1 MFLNLTSL
9 NVSKLEPLLKQAA
22 LDKSKTFENDDISA
36 EDSNNVPE
44 PEPEPEELV
53 ASQMNALSISQ
64 NPSMV
69 SSPKSTESST
79 PVNDVQDIDKKIRA
93 LKKKV
98 KFEMLF

>member
-44 PEPEPEELV
+44 PEELV
-53 ASQMNALSISQ
+53 VSQMNALSISQ

-98 KFEMLF
+98 

>member
-36 EDSNNVPE
+36 EDSNNV
-44 PEPEPEELV
+44 PEPEELV

-98 KFEMLF
+98 KFEMHF

>member
-36 EDSNNVPE
+36 EDSNNV
-44 PEPEPEELV
+44 PEPEELV